1 MINKFADL
9 HNFNLACLVAVAA
22 SRSTLWAEGNGM
34 GLTSWFLQSSA
45 DRRTPSEREW
55 YNPIFTN
62 HIHNKYTS
70 ERPRR
75 NELDCLLAK

>member
-45 DRRTPSEREW
+45 DKRTPSERGMV
-55 YNPIFTN
+55 
-62 HIHNKYTS
+62 
-70 ERPRR
+70 
-75 NELDCLLAK
+75 